1 MMRCYS
7 AGKRE
12 GKALMTK
19 RHVWGLAGGKHV
31 AAACASFWL
40 SLLALPALAQFADMG
55 ALTQRG
61 VVAEATAEN
70 GVVAQE
76 RAFAAGRRSAWDRI
90 QGMVNAPR
98 RPTDAELDRMVRS
111 IVIEQETTGPQRY
124 SGRLTIQFDAD
135 AVQSFSEGAEV
146 RAATLPSGTASE
158 SPISMTP
165 ATPILGSLE
174 ATARYASLNEWL
186 EIRRRVVAAGA
197 RLDVMAITI
206 DRAHLNIG
214 LRVPIGI
221 APETF
226 GQHGLQLTRG
236 SGAQNDQWRLG
247 LAGRS

>member
-1 MMRCYS
+1 M
-7 AGKRE
+7 
-12 GKALMTK
+12 MTK
-19 RHVWGLAGGKHV
+19 SHAWRMAGRKHV
-31 AAACASFWL
+31 AAAFASFWL
-40 SLLALPALAQFADMG
+40 SLAALPALAQFSDMG

-98 RPTDAELDRMVRS
+98 RPTDAELDRMVGS

-124 SGRLTIQFDAD
+124 SGRLTIRFDAD
-135 AVQSFSEGAEV
+135 AVQSFAEGAEV
-146 RAATLPSGTASE
+146 RAATLPSGIASE
-158 SPISMTP
+158 ASAHVTP
-165 ATPILGSLE
+165 PTPVLASLE
-174 ATARYASLNEWL
+174 ATARYGSFNEWL

-197 RLDVMAITI
+197 KLDVMAITT
-206 DRAHLNIG
+206 DRAHLSLG
-214 LRVPIGI
+214 LRVPVGI

-226 GQHGLQLTRG
+226 GQHGLQLTPG
-236 SGAQNDQWRLG
+236 TGTQNDQWRLG

>member
-1 MMRCYS
+1 
-7 AGKRE
+7 
-12 GKALMTK
+12 MTK
-19 RHVWGLAGGKHV
+19 NHAWRMVEKKHV
-31 AAACASFWL
+31 VAAFASFWL
-40 SLLALPALAQFADMG
+40 VLASLPAAAQISDMR

-61 VVAEATAEN
+61 VSAQATAEN

-76 RAFAAGRRSAWDRI
+76 RAFASGRRAAWDRI

-124 SGRLTIQFDAD
+124 TGRLTIQFDAD
-135 AVQSFSEGAEV
+135 AVQSFAEGGEI
-146 RAATLPSGTASE
+146 RAATLPSGIASE
-158 SPISMTP
+158 APAHVTP
-165 ATPILGSLE
+165 PTPVLASLE

-197 RLDVMAITI
+197 KLDVMAITT
-206 DRAHLNIG
+206 DRAHLNLG
-214 LRVPIGI
+214 LRVPVGI

-226 GQHGLQLTRG
+226 GQHGLQLTPG
-236 SGAQNDQWRLG
+236 TGAQNDQWRLG

>member
-1 MMRCYS
+1 
-7 AGKRE
+7 
-12 GKALMTK
+12 
-19 RHVWGLAGGKHV
+19 
-31 AAACASFWL
+31 
-40 SLLALPALAQFADMG
+40 
-55 ALTQRG
+55 
-61 VVAEATAEN
+61 
-70 GVVAQE
+70 VAQE

-206 DRAHLNIG
+206 DRAYLNIG

>member
-1 MMRCYS
+1 M
-7 AGKRE
+7 
-12 GKALMTK
+12 MTK
-19 RHVWGLAGGKHV
+19 SHAWRMAGRKHL
-31 AAACASFWL
+31 AAAFASFWL
-40 SLLALPALAQFADMG
+40 SLAALPALAQFSDMG

-98 RPTDAELDRMVRS
+98 RPTDAELDRMVGS

-124 SGRLTIQFDAD
+124 SGRLTIRFDAD
-135 AVQSFSEGAEV
+135 AVQSFAEGAEV
-146 RAATLPSGTASE
+146 RAATLPSGIASE
-158 SPISMTP
+158 ASAHVTP
-165 ATPILGSLE
+165 PTPVLASLE
-174 ATARYASLNEWL
+174 ATARYGSFNEWL

-197 RLDVMAITI
+197 KLDVMAITT
-206 DRAHLNIG
+206 DRAHLSLG
-214 LRVPIGI
+214 LRVPVGI

-226 GQHGLQLTRG
+226 GQHGLQLTPG
-236 SGAQNDQWRLG
+236 TGTQNDQWRLG

>member
-1 MMRCYS
+1 
-7 AGKRE
+7 
-12 GKALMTK
+12 MTK
-19 RHVWGLAGGKHV
+19 SHAWRMAGRKHV
-31 AAACASFWL
+31 AAAFASFWL
-40 SLLALPALAQFADMG
+40 SLAALPALAQFSDMG

-98 RPTDAELDRMVRS
+98 RPTDAELDRMVGS

-124 SGRLTIQFDAD
+124 SGRLTIRFDAD
-135 AVQSFSEGAEV
+135 AVQSFAEGAEV
-146 RAATLPSGTASE
+146 RAATLPSGIASE
-158 SPISMTP
+158 ASAHVTP
-165 ATPILGSLE
+165 PTPVLASLE
-174 ATARYASLNEWL
+174 ATARYGSFNEWL

-197 RLDVMAITI
+197 KLDVMAITT
-206 DRAHLNIG
+206 DRAHLSLG
-214 LRVPIGI
+214 LRVPVGI

-226 GQHGLQLTRG
+226 GQHGLQLTPG
-236 SGAQNDQWRLG
+236 TGTQNDQWRLG

>member
-1 MMRCYS
+1 M
-7 AGKRE
+7 
-12 GKALMTK
+12 
-19 RHVWGLAGGKHV
+19 
-31 AAACASFWL
+31 AAAFASFWL
-40 SLLALPALAQFADMG
+40 SLAALPALAQFSDMG

-98 RPTDAELDRMVRS
+98 RPTDAELDRMVGS

-124 SGRLTIQFDAD
+124 SGRLTIRFDAD
-135 AVQSFSEGAEV
+135 AVQSFAEGAEV
-146 RAATLPSGTASE
+146 RAATLPSGIASE
-158 SPISMTP
+158 ASAHVTP
-165 ATPILGSLE
+165 PTPVLASLE
-174 ATARYASLNEWL
+174 ATARYGSFNEWL

-197 RLDVMAITI
+197 KLDVMAITT
-206 DRAHLNIG
+206 DRAHLSLG
-214 LRVPIGI
+214 LRVPVGI

-226 GQHGLQLTRG
+226 GQHGLQLTPG
-236 SGAQNDQWRLG
+236 TGTQNDQWRLG

>member
-1 MMRCYS
+1 
-7 AGKRE
+7 
-12 GKALMTK
+12 MTK
-19 RHVWGLAGGKHV
+19 RRAFGLAGGKHV

-40 SLLALPALAQFADMG
+40 SLLALPALAQFSDMG
-55 ALTQRG
+55 ALTQRN

>member
-1 MMRCYS
+1 M
-7 AGKRE
+7 
-12 GKALMTK
+12 
-19 RHVWGLAGGKHV
+19 GGRKHA

-40 SLLALPALAQFADMG
+40 SLISLPALAQFSDMG

-90 QGMVNAPR
+90 QGVVNPPR
-98 RPTDAELDRMVRS
+98 RPTDRELDRMVRS

-124 SGRLTIQFDAD
+124 SGRLTIQFDAA
-135 AVQSFSEGAEV
+135 AVQSFVEGAEV

-158 SPISMTP
+158 SPMSMTP
-165 ATPILGSLE
+165 ATPVLASLE
-174 ATARYASLNEWL
+174 ATARYGSLNEWL
-186 EIRRRVVAAGA
+186 EIRRRLMAAGA
-197 RLDVMAITI
+197 KLDVMAITT
-206 DRAHLNIG
+206 DRAHLNLG
-214 LRVPIGI
+214 LRIPVGM

-226 GQHGLQLTRG
+226 GQHGLQLTPG
-236 SGAQNDQWRLG
+236 TGTQNDQWRLG

>member
-1 MMRCYS
+1 M
-7 AGKRE
+7 
-12 GKALMTK
+12 MTK
-19 RHVWGLAGGKHV
+19 RHAWRLAGRKHV
-31 AAACASFWL
+31 AAASA
-40 SLLALPALAQFADMG
+40 SLLLCLAALPALAQFSDMG

-98 RPTDAELDRMVRS
+98 RPTDAELDRMVGS

-124 SGRLTIQFDAD
+124 SGRLTIRFDAD
-135 AVQSFSEGAEV
+135 AVQSFTEGAEV
-146 RAATLPSGTASE
+146 RAATLPSGVANE
-158 SPISMTP
+158 STTSMTP
-165 ATPILGSLE
+165 ETPVLASLE

-186 EIRRRVVAAGA
+186 EIRRRLIAAGA
-197 RLDVMAITI
+197 KLDVMAITI
-206 DRAHLNIG
+206 DRAHLNLG
-214 LRVPIGI
+214 LRVPVGI

-226 GQHGLQLTRG
+226 GQHGLQLTPG
-236 SGAQNDQWRLG
+236 TGARNDQWRLG

>member
-1 MMRCYS
+1 MPRLANGRKETC
-7 AGKRE
+7 G
-12 GKALMTK
+12 G
-19 RHVWGLAGGKHV
+19 GLRK
-31 AAACASFWL
+31 
-40 SLLALPALAQFADMG
+40 LLAEPACRAGLGAIQRYGRAD
-55 ALTQRG
+55 AARRG
-61 VVAEATAEN
+61 GGSN
-70 GVVAQE
+70 QE
-76 RAFAAGRRSAWDRI
+76 RAFAAGRRTAWDRI

-111 IVIEQETTGPQRY
+111 IVIEQENTGPQRY

-135 AVQSFSEGAEV
+135 AVQSFAEGAEV

-158 SPISMTP
+158 SPISNTP
-165 ATPILGSLE
+165 ATPVLASVE

-214 LRVPIGI
+214 LRIPIGL

>member
-1 MMRCYS
+1 
-7 AGKRE
+7 
-12 GKALMTK
+12 MTK
-19 RHVWGLAGGKHV
+19 SHAWRMAGRKHV
-31 AAACASFWL
+31 AAAFASFWL
-40 SLLALPALAQFADMG
+40 SLAALPALAQFSDMG

-98 RPTDAELDRMVRS
+98 RPTDAELDRMVGS

-124 SGRLTIQFDAD
+124 SGRLTIRFDAD
-135 AVQSFSEGAEV
+135 AVQSFAEGAEV
-146 RAATLPSGTASE
+146 RAATLPSGIASE
-158 SPISMTP
+158 ASAHVTP
-165 ATPILGSLE
+165 PTPVLASLE
-174 ATARYASLNEWL
+174 ATARYGSFNEWL

-197 RLDVMAITI
+197 KLDVMAITT
-206 DRAHLNIG
+206 DRAHLNLG
-214 LRVPIGI
+214 LRVPVGI

-226 GQHGLQLTRG
+226 GQHGLQLTPG
-236 SGAQNDQWRLG
+236 TGTQNDQWRLG